1 MKKVLILALC
11 LSLNI
16 SSETDERL
24 SQSSMHVVEELTGL
38 IFSFRPNINQLE
50 SLINTILDF
59 VNLIYDNQNQT
70 IESKNDLD
78 QLQNKLRGC
87 LFKIRSFDAK
97 RRNLKNEG
105 DSSEKKDAATNSDE
119 VDPNKALLEHEKKLM
134 VAGFKEILGALFG
147 IMIHPSGMPIYT
159 EKLISG
165 VLKILSSI
173 LADGKIDKHDV
184 DNMQSAIKDVIF
196 LK

>member
-1 MKKVLILALC
+1 MKKVLILALS

-16 SSETDERL
+16 HSEIDEKI
-24 SQSSMHVVEELTGL
+24 SQSSMLVVEGLTGL

-70 IESKNDLD
+70 IEAKNDLD
-78 QLQNKLRGC
+78 DLQHKLRSC
-87 LFKIRSFDAK
+87 LFKIRSFDTK

-105 DSSEKKDAATNSDE
+105 DSPEKKDAATNSDE

-134 VAGFKEILGALFG
+134 VAGFKEILSALFG

>member
-16 SSETDERL
+16 HSEIDEKL

-38 IFSFRPNINQLE
+38 IFSFKPNINQLE

-78 QLQNKLRGC
+78 HLQNKLRGC
-87 LFKIRSFDAK
+87 LFKIRSFNAIK
-97 RRNLKNEG
+97 RNLKNEE
-105 DSSEKKDAATNSDE
+105 DSSEKKDTAIDSEE

-134 VAGFKEILGALFG
+134 VAGFKEILSALFG
-147 IMIHPSGMPIYT
+147 IMIHPS
-159 EKLISG
+159 K
-165 VLKILSSI
+165 
-173 LADGKIDKHDV
+173 
-184 DNMQSAIKDVIF
+184 F
-196 LK
+196 L

>member
-11 LSLNI
+11 FSFNLRTEI
-16 SSETDERL
+16 DEKL

-38 IFSFRPNINQLE
+38 IFCLRPNINQLE

-59 VNLIYDNQNQT
+59 VNLIADNKNQP

-78 QLQNKLRGC
+78 DLQYKLRSC
-87 LFKIRSFDAK
+87 LFKIRSFDTRK
-97 RRNLKNEG
+97 RNIKNDEI
-105 DSSEKKDAATNSDE
+105 STEKKDAETNTE
-119 VDPNKALLEHEKKLM
+119 QVDPNKAILEQEKKLM

-147 IMIHPSGMPIYT
+147 MMLQPSGMAMYT

-173 LADGKIDKHDV
+173 LADGKIDKHDL
-184 DNMQSAIKDVIF
+184 DNMQNAIKDVIL

>member
-1 MKKVLILALC
+1 MKKVLFLALC
-11 LSLNI
+11 LCLNI
-16 SSETDERL
+16 HSEIDEKL

-70 IESKNDLD
+70 IEAKNDLD

-87 LFKIRSFDAK
+87 LFKIRSFDAIK
-97 RRNLKNEG
+97 RNAKIEEESSNEKEEIKNDKEIQ
-105 DSSEKKDAATNSDE
+105 
-119 VDPNKALLEHEKKLM
+119 NKELLEHEKKLM
-134 VAGFKEILGALFG
+134 VAGFKEILSALFG
-147 IMIHPSGMPIYT
+147 IMIHPSGMSIYT

-173 LADGKIDKHDV
+173 LADGKIDKHDI